1 MIFVFI
7 IAFGIVNSILE
18 KYKTHLINHILA
30 MTAMLLLQKK
40 FDKAGTDLVW
50 FNGRI
55 SLSGMDLVANFED
68 DVICQIYVD
77 LKAQSAPTIH
87 LTRAIKARTA
97 AVTKMTVNPRN
108 SLLVTGAADRTIF
121 VYNLSERHERLDCV
135 HLHYK
140 SFVQFDAIPNYFNWK
155 DENFIVLIGYGRVYE
170 YRLPSKISEE
180 QTYLSYN
187 KTDKKEIKATKFMSP
202 IPSQTR
208 KKSHSIHLP
217 FLIQFYGYVITDR
230 YTIWVSMGG
239 YDAGYI
245 YELQPGV
252 KEPVHSTIIKDGDDC
267 EIHSYLDRR
276 DSDIGFSQCKLRIN
290 QINPTDFTD
299 MRNYLCFNMFDPL
312 NGTIPSILSSCDG
325 KSLISV
331 GYDGN
336 IFIYSWFGPDIRQIA
351 RRSDAFTMPLII
363 PSATDIIDPNYPSL
377 EQQENL
383 RRNYK
388 RKRPQ
393 RLNVIF

>member
-1 MIFVFI
+1 MESGEVTTVGMDGYVRVWFWETIDTTDPPDEDRFVEIEPIYDFWYCEFNLREVQNPYYKPYSCHDGN
-7 IAFGIVNSILE
+7 IAAAQVSSILPLLVTLDE
-18 KYKTHLINHILA
+18 DSKISVYDFEAK
-30 MTAMLLLQKK
+30 MLLLQKE

-50 FNGRI
+50 LNGRI

-97 AVTKMTVNPRN
+97 AVTKM
-108 SLLVTGAADRTIF
+108 
-121 VYNLSERHERLDCV
+121 
-135 HLHYK
+135 
-140 SFVQFDAIPNYFNWK
+140 
-155 DENFIVLIGYGRVYE
+155 
-170 YRLPSKISEE
+170 
-180 QTYLSYN
+180 
-187 KTDKKEIKATKFMSP
+187 
-202 IPSQTR
+202 
-208 KKSHSIHLP
+208 
-217 FLIQFYGYVITDR
+217 TDR

-276 DSDIGFSQCKLRIN
+276 DSDIGFSQCKLRLN

-331 GYDGN
+331 GYDSN

-351 RRSDAFTMPLII
+351 RRSNAFTMPLII

-377 EQQENL
+377 EQQKIYAETT
-383 RRNYK
+383 RGSSRNA
-388 RKRPQ
+388 
-393 RLNVIF
+393 